1 MLGALAA
8 LADLAVPGSCAVCG
22 ALADRLC
29 SPCTAD
35 LAGQCFP
42 TPRRVAPSPPPPGM
56 PSCTASGR
64 YAGALAR
71 AVAAYKD
78 HDRRDL
84 APLLGRL
91 AATALD
97 AALAGHPAYTSALI
111 AGDGP
116 VLVVPT
122 PSSRAALRRRGDA
135 PLRRVARRA
144 TLGYAPSEVVV
155 LEVLGL
161 RRRVQDQA
169 GLGAAARSANL
180 EHAMEAVPHAAE
192 QLVGGLCVV
201 LDDVVTTG
209 ATLAEAARALRA
221 GGAREVVAAVVCA
234 TARRAPGTTS
244 RTPGTSQPV
253 PVLLPRNLV

>member
-1 MLGALAA
+1 M
-8 LADLAVPGSCAVCG
+8 PPCA
-22 ALADRLC
+22 
-29 SPCTAD
+29 
-35 LAGQCFP
+35 
-42 TPRRVAPSPPPPGM
+42 
-56 PSCTASGR
+56 ASGR

-97 AALAGHPAYTSALI
+97 AALAGHPAYTSELVS
-111 AGDGP
+111 GGGP

-155 LEVLGL
+155 LEVLRL
-161 RRRVQDQA
+161 RRSVQDQA

-180 EHAMEAVPHAAE
+180 EHAMEAVPHTAE
-192 QLVGGLCVV
+192 RLVGGLCVV

-221 GGAREVVAAVVCA
+221 AGAREVVAAVVCA
-234 TARRAPGTTS
+234 TARRTPGTTS
-244 RTPGTSQPV
+244 RPPGTSQPV